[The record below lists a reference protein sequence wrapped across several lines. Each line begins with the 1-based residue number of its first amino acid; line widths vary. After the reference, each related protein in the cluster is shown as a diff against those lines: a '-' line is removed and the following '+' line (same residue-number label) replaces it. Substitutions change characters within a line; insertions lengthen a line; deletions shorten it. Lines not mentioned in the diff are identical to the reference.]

1 MLIFFKKKFQENF
14 YNVSRKFQGKISSCF
29 KVLQINRKENFFMEF
44 KPYKDNEYLENS
56 YYKIPQELFV
66 SSLYK
71 DKLNSDSKILYAFLL
86 DRLSLSQKNHWI
98 DEERNIYLIF
108 TREEV
113 QEKLNLS
120 DKTVTKAFKQLN
132 DVGLVQE
139 RRQGLGKPNL
149 IYVGKIQHEET
160 ETLRFLTRKNYDSG
174 NENITNLESEN
185 LRGINTNNIKTNI
198 INTDSIN
205 PNSTDELHLKEIK
218 NKCKLEEFTQ
228 EEKNILEDVID
239 SLYYKE
245 TLKVGSV
252 TVNHYKILD
261 KLKLIVKENLIQLL
275 DILKNIPNIQNAK
288 NYLMICLYNNLGNTH
303 ITIPKKKENTTSYNG
318 RDYENGS
325 LNFLYANFA
334 YDNEAVTS

>member
-1 MLIFFKKKFQENF
+1 MREL
-14 YNVSRKFQGKISSCF
+14 
-29 KVLQINRKENFFMEF
+29 
-44 KPYKDNEYLENS
+44 D
-56 YYKIPQELFV
+56 YYKSNETLSHKYYQIPQELFE

-86 DRLSLSQKNHWI
+86 DRLSLSIRNHWVDNANRI
-98 DEERNIYLIF
+98 FLIF
-108 TREEV
+108 TRQEV
-113 QEKLNLS
+113 QEKLGLS
-120 DKTVTKAFKQLN
+120 EKTVTKAFKQLV
-132 DVGLVQE
+132 DTDLIE
-139 RRQGLGKPNL
+139 EKRQGLGKPNL
-149 IYVGKIQHEET
+149 IYVAKIQYEEKDKISDT
-160 ETLRFLTRKNYDSG
+160 
-174 NENITNLESEN
+174 EN
-185 LRGINTNNIKTNI
+185 LQVLNSNFYGSRVVESTVQEQENLQTINTNNIKTNI
-198 INTDSIN
+198 INTNSIN
-205 PNSTDELHLKEIK
+205 PNSDDEFYLKEIK
-218 NKCKLEEFTQ
+218 DKCKLEDFTK

-239 SLYYKE
+239 SLYYKD

-325 LNFLYANFA
+325 LDFLYANFA